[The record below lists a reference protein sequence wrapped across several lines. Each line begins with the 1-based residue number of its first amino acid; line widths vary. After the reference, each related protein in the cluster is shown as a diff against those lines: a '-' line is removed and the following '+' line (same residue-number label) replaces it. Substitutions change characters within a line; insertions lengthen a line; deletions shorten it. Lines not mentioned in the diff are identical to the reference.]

1 MKKRKNASLK
11 HMTKDERRRHQ
22 LHKSTAKQTGAN
34 NRSNRVMF
42 ARSNG
47 STIFV
52 RSESTVAK
60 TPFSKRMLALILAIV
75 FVLSVVPTAVFFHL
89 RGKADDIDVGTATV
103 HVRVENDDTQ
113 YEDVQIAAGSIA
125 DNVKNVKVD
134 GLPDGAEFVRA
145 VVVNGDYETEIKAI
159 GALNGDTYYSTSD
172 SADTGSLKSNHEEIY
187 LVYAIKY
194 WINESDKDE
203 TKGSYIIDAH
213 FDEDAQRYYIWA
225 NEDLTIKKIQAKP
238 GYSVDTVSYSSAGIH
253 DSITISDN
261 SVSIPAEDI
270 KGDVNI
276 SIPFEAVS
284 KYSIIDVSY
293 TKGLGNGG
301 TAQTRGSETISAAQ
315 YNGSYFR
322 TRWAPESAAPGSD
335 TTFYLYSNSSSGGSN
350 FQLNMLRINGIEV
363 DVSEIDTNGAHIT
376 IPDGSDEGTQV
387 TVRYVGSGIGMYWLD
402 NCPNP
407 GVFQSHDRDV
417 RNWTANSSG
426 TQYTASGWRKNRT
439 IYEVSVEKIGTN
451 LQVEYNFKEKANR
464 EVIIKGLRG
473 IEQTGHAIERRS
485 NGLEYYFETQNSNV
499 YPAYYYETAG
509 VPSANLYLYRVK
521 EGYNPYTVLSP
532 SNPDSYMCYVSD
544 NGTVARQDGA
554 VLSGYAV
561 GRPEEAIVNA
571 TAGIVENG
579 DSSWAKFNTSYRK
592 WGGHDGM
599 VPTDPDLINKNN
611 RTNGWDFVSGED
623 FVLTSIGKD
632 NNPIWYGVALQQ
644 NNAKNQQL
652 YLNARPYE
660 FHMELDLQ
668 GGNLAGIDSDYSS
681 AVSGHEGYW
690 VENDTHT
697 IEENSTLFLPEQ
709 KPVKSGSVFLGW
721 QLQIKD
727 SISGDYKDVVPL
739 TLFQKADA
747 ITIDQA
753 LKLVSGKE
761 DDQYIR
767 VKALWEEVS
776 EDSDY
781 TKVAVTVFR
790 QVPSGTTG
798 AIQKDGKYYV
808 KDYESEEPQLA
819 NKQVV
824 LLNYHT
830 PSPSQYYTQRTGT
843 YVEGGETYKYT
854 KTTTRTTSM
863 SSETDP
869 IPESNQLRVYN
880 DYRTVSFSVE
890 KVVKGKTQT
899 TEFPITVT
907 FTPDNGFSEIDLAQA
922 KSMIEISTGKELT
935 EENGSLSYTR
945 NYYKGDKVDFVG
957 VPYGWT
963 YSVSENPA
971 TVDGDYT
978 SEISPEASA
987 RLLKDT
993 AVQVI
998 NRGANPGLETEKT
1011 LDKNANDDTYKIT
1024 LGAYATGDTIS
1035 EGMKRSVPTD
1045 FAIVVDQSGSMSK
1058 DDVGEQYLS
1067 TGVKSW
1073 TVTGAD
1079 SASTTYYVKHGDEY
1093 CEVYSKNGPL
1103 YTRYSHQN
1111 INNAVLGRKGWQVG
1125 YHYYGTNN
1133 DFYVLDNDQMYY
1145 LFFRSNG
1152 LKGLFVY
1159 VANLFYVK
1167 NANYNGN
1174 SVNEAKTLYENS
1186 SPLVE
1191 KVTVSGH
1198 FDPITI
1204 GIINT
1209 SDPEDYSNSA
1219 TFKYQRDATGGGDVR
1234 ANTMYID
1241 VPVYTQ
1247 NSSDGPNSLFY
1258 KTSDGVEHQLGNKVW
1273 TADDQAYAGVLYTK
1287 KKVTRMESLQDSVK
1301 EFVSTIA
1308 QNAYETGVDHRVALI
1323 GFANNQM
1330 PDFADYST
1338 AKANGSNGIYDYMNT
1353 GLYFNGSFKNY
1364 ETVENSTD
1372 YRATTEYTNVDYYI
1386 VSNNT
1391 WIPVLY
1397 DTENNQNRWYRIDT
1411 GAYVTPAWYDE
1422 DARQWWYHSTY
1433 DNNDYYWTGADGGNH
1448 TSGGRTYGTNIFR
1461 FYDPEFKPLS
1471 DQNYKDAL
1479 VSANQEG
1486 SANINSDLQTEI
1498 NMFKA
1503 QGGTYTS
1510 YGIAM
1515 ANNVFEHNSKTYT
1528 DSDGNTRPRKRV
1540 ILVFS
1545 DGAPGANGYEETIA
1559 KEALA
1564 DSAISKAT
1572 DGSGAEVYTIYLYG
1586 SSEGKNET
1594 AETFMKQLSSD
1605 YTVEKENVYDLD
1617 PAQKY
1622 YYTEDGKTYSVSAD
1636 STKLYVWIEN
1646 GIGGYSLRNPSSV
1659 TLYSDTSLSQES
1671 RVTNPV
1677 VGTKYWINNSGTAQ
1691 EVYYGYKWYNSNGRI
1706 REPMTS
1712 AEDPAAT
1719 AEQYRH
1725 WQFFTVTEP
1734 TDNQTNKYSFTA
1746 DNANVLENVFETI
1759 NETMEMTETEVTL
1772 DETSILRDVITPN
1785 FVIPSPYNFKAFTEA
1800 WNGEEW
1806 SDELVPFEAEFL
1818 EPVIDDKGNTIIDV
1832 KNFDYAANYIAPGHP
1847 GQKLIVTIDGL
1858 TLKEGKTGTLYSNT
1872 TDSGIY
1878 KTEEDD
1884 SKTMVVDFPMPNPV
1898 TVDPLK
1904 ANVTLHFSGT
1914 YANTSQTFPVTFKLT
1929 NSAGEPYSGTF
1940 GDLTFSSA
1948 GEVRTT
1954 LSNGISKELTDI
1966 PPNAK
1971 LTVTVTDS
1979 EDTTKYYTYVLKDV
1993 DSGMQLED
2001 NVKEGIYDI
2010 TAAYVAGNHGVLSDT
2025 REIEINITDNTRKFT
2040 VINLTEPRGDGG
2052 DYANRSK
2059 EFPIKLEL
2067 KDAENHKVNTIVVKD
2082 ENGRDVE
2089 FENGELTVWL
2099 ADQKSKSYYLP
2110 DGYSIIV
2117 KDAESAAPYDTTYE
2131 HDRNVNV
2138 TVADDDEYSTASLN
2152 NGDATAVVLHT
2163 IIAPEIEGLTDSD
2176 NHNIIIYIL
2185 AGVAAISA
2193 GAGAAYVYRKKDEFV
2208 EQ

>member
-47 STIFV
+47 STNFV
-52 RSESTVAK
+52 HSESTVAK

-113 YEDVQIAAGSIA
+113 YEDVQIAAGTIA

-194 WINESDKDE
+194 WINETDKDE
-203 TKGSYIIDAH
+203 TKGSYLLDAH
-213 FDEDAQRYYIWA
+213 YDEDAQRYYIWA
-225 NEDLTIKKIQAKP
+225 DEDLTIKKIQAKP
-238 GYSVDTVSYSSAGIH
+238 GFSVDTVSYSSAGIH

-322 TRWAPESAAPGSD
+322 TRWAPEPATPGSD

-363 DVSEIDTNGAHIT
+363 DVSEIDTSGAHIT
-376 IPDGSDEGTQV
+376 IPDGSDEGTKV

-402 NCPNP
+402 NRPNP

-499 YPAYYYETAG
+499 YSAYYYETLG

-652 YLNARPYE
+652 YLNAKPYE

-668 GGNLAGIDSDYSS
+668 GGSLAGIDSDYSS
-681 AVSGHEGYW
+681 AVPGHEGYW

-727 SISGDYKDVVPL
+727 TTSGEYKDVVPL

-790 QVPSGTTG
+790 QVPSGTAG

-863 SSETDP
+863 NSETDP

-880 DYRTVSFSVE
+880 DYRTVNFSVE

-935 EENGSLSYTR
+935 EDNGSLSYTR

-978 SEISPEASA
+978 SEVSPEASA

-998 NRGANPGLETEKT
+998 NRGANPGLETEKS
-1011 LDKNANDDTYKIT
+1011 LDKNENDDTYKIT

-1111 INNAVLGRKGWQVG
+1111 INNDVLGRKSWQIG
-1125 YHYYGTNN
+1125 YHYYGTNKN
-1133 DFYVLDNDQMYY
+1133 FYVLDNDQMYY

-1174 SVNEAKTLYENS
+1174 RVDEAKALYENGS
-1186 SPLVE
+1186 SLVE

-1204 GIINT
+1204 AFIDT
-1209 SDPEDYSNSA
+1209 TAPEDYSNSA

-1234 ANTMYID
+1234 DNTMYID
-1241 VPVYTQ
+1241 VPVYTK

-1330 PDFADYST
+1330 PEYADYSI
-1338 AKANGSNGIYDYMNT
+1338 AKTNGSNGIYDYMNT
-1353 GLYFNGSFKNY
+1353 GLYLNGTFKNY

-1422 DARQWWYHSTY
+1422 DAGKWWYHSTY
-1433 DNNDYYWTGADGGNH
+1433 DNNDYYWTGADGENDRY
-1448 TSGGRTYGTNIFR
+1448 GGTTYGTNIFR

-1471 DQNYKDAL
+1471 DKNYKDAL

-1545 DGAPGANGYEETIA
+1545 DGAPGANGYEDTIA

-1572 DGSGAEVYTIYLYG
+1572 DASGAEVYTIYLYG
-1586 SSEGKNET
+1586 SSDGKNTT

-1617 PAQKY
+1617 PSQTY
-1622 YYTEDGKTYSVSAD
+1622 YYTENGKTYSVSAD

-1646 GIGGYSLRNPSSV
+1646 GIGGYSLRDLSSV
-1659 TLYSDTSLSQES
+1659 TLYSDGSLSSNS

-1712 AEDPAAT
+1712 AKDPAAT

-1725 WQFFTVTEP
+1725 WQFFAVTEP

-1746 DNANVLENVFETI
+1746 DNATVLENVFETI
-1759 NETMEMTETEVTL
+1759 NETMEMTATEVTL

-1785 FVIPSPYNFKAFTEA
+1785 FVIPSTDNFKAFTKA

-1806 SDELVPFEAEFL
+1806 SDELVPFEEAEFL
-1818 EPVIDDKGNTIIDV
+1818 DPVTDGKGNTIIDV
-1832 KNFDYAANYIAPGHP
+1832 KNFDYASNYIAPGHP

-1954 LSNGISKELTDI
+1954 LSNGMSKELTDI

-1993 DSGMQLED
+1993 DFGTQLED

-2067 KDAENHKVNTIVVKD
+2067 QDAEKHNVNTLVVKD

-2110 DGYSIIV
+2110 SGYSIIV
-2117 KDAESAAPYDTTYE
+2117 KDAESAMPYDTTYE
-2131 HDRNVNV
+2131 HERNVNV
-2138 TVADDDEYSTASLN
+2138 TVSDDCSTASLDD
-2152 NGDATAVVLHT
+2152 GDATAVVLHT
-2163 IIAPEIEGLTDSD
+2163 IIAPDPEGLADSD

-2185 AGVAAISA
+2185 AGVAVASA